1 MFGSTAAP
9 PSAAEDRSTR
19 GPTHTP
25 PTRRRRTDRRPVRL
39 AAAVSTVGLLAGCA
53 GAGAVGGGDGREQ
66 IIVAIVSNPQMQDA
80 ISLQD
85 EFRAQHPDVDVRFVS
100 LPENEA
106 RAKITASVATGGG
119 EFDVVMISNYETP
132 MWAANGWIE
141 NLQPYADATDGY
153 DPDDFIPSVREALS
167 VDGDL
172 YSVPFYGESSFL
184 AYREDLFDEA
194 GLEMP
199 ERPTWD
205 DVRGLAA
212 ELHDP
217 DADFSGI
224 CLRGLAGWGEVMAPL
239 STVINTH
246 GGSWFDEGWNARLDS
261 PEVLEAVE
269 TYVDTVQSYGQPG
282 AATSGFGDCL
292 TRFSQGQTAMWYDAT
307 SMVSSVEDPSS
318 STVAGQ
324 TGYAPAPVD
333 ETDAAGWLYSWS
345 LAIPTT
351 SEHKDAAWDFVSW
364 MTDKDYIR
372 LVGEEIAWER
382 VPPGSRLSTYEI
394 PEYAEVS
401 QAYADATLTA
411 MGEATQ
417 ANTMV
422 APVPYPG
429 IQFVGIP
436 EFQDL
441 GTRVGQQMSAA
452 IAGQQTVAEA
462 LEQSQSYA
470 ETVAETYRAESASA
484 SASEPDAEPDAA
496 STTESTDAGGS

>member
-1 MFGSTAAP
+1 MFQP
-9 PSAAEDRSTR
+9 PGA
-19 GPTHTP
+19 
-25 PTRRRRTDRRPVRL
+25 RRRPDRRRASRL
-39 AAAVSTVGLLAGCA
+39 AAGATALTLGLAAGCA
-53 GAGAVGGGDGREQ
+53 GAGAVGGDGEQ
-66 IIVAIVSNPQMQDA
+66 IVVAIVSNPQMQDA

-85 EFRAQHPDVDVRFVS
+85 HFRAEHPGVDVRFVS

-132 MWAANGWIE
+132 MWAENGWIE
-141 NLQPYADATDGY
+141 NLQPYADATEGY
-153 DPDDFIPSVREALS
+153 EPDDFIPSVREALS

-184 AYREDLFDEA
+184 AYRQDLFAER

-199 ERPTWD
+199 DRPTWE
-205 DVRGLAA
+205 DVRELAA

-217 DADFSGI
+217 AEDFAGV
-224 CLRGLAGWGEVMAPL
+224 CLRGLAGWGEVMAPMG
-239 STVINTH
+239 TVINTF
-246 GGSWFDEGWNARLDS
+246 GGRWFDEGWNAQLDS
-261 PEVLEAVE
+261 PEVRAAVE
-269 TYVDTVQSYGQPG
+269 TYVDTVQQYGQPG

-292 TRFSQGQTAMWYDAT
+292 TRFSQGNAAMWYDAT
-307 SMVSSVEDPSS
+307 SMVSSVEDPASS
-318 STVAGQ
+318 NVAGDV
-324 TGYAPAPVD
+324 GYVPAPVS

-345 LAIPTT
+345 LAIPST
-351 SEHKDAAWDFVSW
+351 SEHKDTAWDFVSW
-364 MTDKDYIR
+364 MTDQDYIE
-372 LVGEEIAWER
+372 LVGEELSWER

-401 QAYADATLTA
+401 EAYAEATLTA

-417 ANTMV
+417 QNTMTE
-422 APVPYPG
+422 PVPYPG

-452 IAGQQTVAEA
+452 IAGQQTVDEA
-462 LEQSQSYA
+462 LDQAQSFA
-470 ETVAETYRAESASA
+470 ETVAETYQAGS
-484 SASEPDAEPDAA
+484 DAA
-496 STTESTDAGGS
+496 STTAGGS

>member
-1 MFGSTAAP
+1 MFRP
-9 PSAAEDRSTR
+9 RTR
-19 GPTHTP
+19 
-25 PTRRRRTDRRPVRL
+25 RL
-39 AAAVSTVGLLAGCA
+39 AAAGSAAVLGLSLAACA
-53 GAGAVGGGDGREQ
+53 GAGAVGGGDGEQ
-66 IIVAIVSNPQMQDA
+66 IVVAIVSNPQMQDA

-85 EFRAQHPDVDVRFVS
+85 EFRKEHPGVDVRFVS

-132 MWAANGWIE
+132 MWAENGWIE
-141 NLQPYADATDGY
+141 NLQPYADATEGY
-153 DPDDFIPSVREALS
+153 DPDDFVPSVRDALS

-184 AYREDLFDEA
+184 AYRKDLFEQA
-194 GLEMP
+194 GLTMP
-199 ERPTWD
+199 DRPTWD
-205 DVRGLAA
+205 DVRELAA
-212 ELHDP
+212 ELNDP
-217 DADFSGI
+217 SEDFAGV
-224 CLRGLAGWGEVMAPL
+224 CLRGLAGWGEVMAPM
-239 STVINTH
+239 STVMNTF
-246 GGSWFDEGWNARLDS
+246 GGQWFDEDWNARLDS
-261 PEVLEAVE
+261 PEVREAVE
-269 TYVDTVQSYGQPG
+269 TYVDTVQQYGQPG

-292 TRFSQGQTAMWYDAT
+292 TRFSQGQAAMWYDAT
-307 SMVSSVEDPSS
+307 SMVSSVEDPAS
-318 STVAGQ
+318 STVAGK
-324 TGYAPAPVD
+324 TGYVPAPVS

-345 LAIPTT
+345 LAIPST

-364 MTDKDYIR
+364 MTDKDYIQ
-372 LVGEEIAWER
+372 LVGETLSWER

-401 QAYADATLTA
+401 GAYADATLAA

-417 ANTMV
+417 DETMT

-452 IAGQQTVAEA
+452 IAGQQSVADA
-462 LEQSQSYA
+462 LEQSQQYA
-470 ETVAETYRAESASA
+470 ETVAETYREQQ
-484 SASEPDAEPDAA
+484 DAA
-496 STTESTDAGGS
+496 PGGAAGDTTTGGKP